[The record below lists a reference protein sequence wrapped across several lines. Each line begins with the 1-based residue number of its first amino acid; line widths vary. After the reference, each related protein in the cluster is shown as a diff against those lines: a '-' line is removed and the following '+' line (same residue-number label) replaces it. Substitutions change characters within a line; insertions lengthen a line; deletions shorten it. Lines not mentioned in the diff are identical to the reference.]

1 VGGFVFPG
9 TRGGMQM
16 PNKRESI
23 ETLVRAIIETTGLEM
38 INKMARFRDRGL
50 SNRTIE
56 ALVKHG
62 IDAPERVLFMKEDQ
76 LRTIRGISMRELRAY
91 RARFISDAG
100 DRG

>member
-1 VGGFVFPG
+1 
-9 TRGGMQM
+9 
-16 PNKRESI
+16 
-23 ETLVRAIIETTGLEM
+23 M

-62 IDAPERVLFMKEDQ
+62 IDTPERVLFMKEDQ

-91 RARFISDAG
+91 RARFIPDAR